1 MPGAAY
7 TEKNGTYINTE
18 GRVQRT
24 YAAVPAPGN
33 AKEDWKI
40 IRAFSEYIDKTLPYN
55 NISQLRSYLENINK
69 NFVIE
74 NSLLK
79 AETTDIGDIK
89 VKLKNASIKPLKMN
103 YFMTCPISRS
113 SETMAK
119 CSIAKSKLGM

>member
-1 MPGAAY
+1 MLKRIG
-7 TEKNGTYINTE
+7 K
-18 GRVQRT
+18 
-24 YAAVPAPGN
+24 
-33 AKEDWKI
+33 
-40 IRAFSEYIDKTLPYN
+40 YIDKTLPYN
-55 NISQLRSYLENINK
+55 NISQLRSHLENINK

-79 AETTDIGDIK
+79 AEMTDIGDIK

>member
-1 MPGAAY
+1 MPGSAY

-24 YAAVPAPGN
+24 YAAVPPPGN